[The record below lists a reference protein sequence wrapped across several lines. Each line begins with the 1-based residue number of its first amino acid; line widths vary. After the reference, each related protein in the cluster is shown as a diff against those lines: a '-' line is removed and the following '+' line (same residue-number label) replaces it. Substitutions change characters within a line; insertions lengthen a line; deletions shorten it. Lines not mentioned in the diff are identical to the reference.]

1 MQSVR
6 GVGYDTPTAI
16 ADLID
21 NSIAAEAATVWLTF
35 NWLGGDS
42 TVTVLDDG
50 RGMNAEQ
57 LEQAM
62 KLGST
67 NPLAERSTNDL
78 GRFGLGLKTAS
89 LSQCRRVIVASKV
102 TGGEINVRVWD
113 LAVVEETNDWLVEDD
128 ARDSERPLL
137 EPLARLASGTAVIWC
152 DLDRVVNLAPDEDK
166 SRLFFQRT
174 AQAVEG
180 HVAMTFHRYL
190 EGPRPSLRIH
200 INGDSDEFRIRPW
213 DPFCSWHEAT
223 QQLPEARRGTKYGVV
238 VMQGVVLPHKD
249 RFDTDEYDRAG
260 GPAGWVSQQGF
271 YVYRNRRLLLPGSW
285 LGLGEPKRWTKDEQ
299 HKLARIRIDL
309 PNTADSAWCTDITK
323 SKTQPPLE
331 LRDWLSRLASPV
343 RTEAKEVFVH
353 RGSRQPATTR
363 AAFSPVWL
371 EMTTAGPQYRIN
383 REHPLVADL
392 IEASGASKTR
402 VSRLLSLIEST
413 VPVHRIWLD
422 VADRPETPPPTREQL
437 PSEDVLRIAKDL
449 LERMINGQKLGRVA
463 ALHRLL
469 HTEPFDQYPE
479 IIAALEE

>member
-1 MQSVR
+1 M
-6 GVGYDTPTAI
+6 
-16 ADLID
+16 
-21 NSIAAEAATVWLTF
+21 F
-35 NWLGGDS
+35 
-42 TVTVLDDG
+42 
-50 RGMNAEQ
+50 
-57 LEQAM
+57 
-62 KLGST
+62 K
-67 NPLAERSTNDL
+67 
-78 GRFGLGLKTAS
+78 
-89 LSQCRRVIVASKV
+89 
-102 TGGEINVRVWD
+102 
-113 LAVVEETNDWLVEDD
+113 
-128 ARDSERPLL
+128 
-137 EPLARLASGTAVIWC
+137 
-152 DLDRVVNLAPDEDK
+152 
-166 SRLFFQRT
+166 
-174 AQAVEG
+174 
-180 HVAMTFHRYL
+180 
-190 EGPRPSLRIH
+190 
-200 INGDSDEFRIRPW
+200 DSDEFRIRPW
-213 DPFCSWHEAT
+213 DPFCIWHEAT

-371 EMTTAGPQYRIN
+371 AMTTAGPQYRIN

-437 PSEDVLRIAKDL
+437 PSDDVLRIAKDL

-463 ALHRLL
+463 ALHRLQ
-469 HTEPFDQYPE
+469 HIEPFDQYPE
-479 IIAALEE
+479 IIAALDE